1 VIGSARWRA
10 RQASPRGREDVE
22 RDNVENEVRFHLDA
36 RAEELVAGGAT
47 RDEAR
52 AQALREFGDI
62 DDARRYMSRLDGR
75 TAAAARRR
83 HQMDDL
89 RQDLRMAFRRL
100 RDAPG
105 FTAAAVLTIAL
116 GVGMNAAVF
125 SVVRAVL
132 LKPLPFPQSDRLYMV
147 YSANRTAGRLNAT
160 VSPVDLDDWRARR
173 QAIQDLGGYFY
184 AEGSSGLDW
193 TGRGDPKRLSTVFVT
208 PGFFTTLGVLPV
220 NGRLPREDEM
230 VRGGPDR
237 VAVLTHAFWQREF
250 GGTSVPSGAT
260 MTLNGESYEVIGV
273 LPSDLRFPTEAA
285 DIFVPYSTIPD
296 TGIPRLRQVRILSVV
311 ARARDGIGV
320 AGVQADMARITQ
332 QLAAEYPDNRAWDAA
347 TLWSARSAT
356 DCWCSSGRSA
366 SSC

>member
-1 VIGSARWRA
+1 
-10 RQASPRGREDVE
+10 
-22 RDNVENEVRFHLDA
+22 
-36 RAEELVAGGAT
+36 
-47 RDEAR
+47 
-52 AQALREFGDI
+52 
-62 DDARRYMSRLDGR
+62 
-75 TAAAARRR
+75 
-83 HQMDDL
+83 MDDL

-208 PGFFTTLGVLPV
+208 PGFFSTLGVLPV

-250 GGTSVPSGAT
+250 GGTPVQSGATGVT
-260 MTLNGESYEVIGV
+260 MTLNGEPYEVIGV
-273 LPSDLRFPTEAA
+273 LPSDLRFPTDAA
-285 DIFVPYSTIPD
+285 DIFVPVFDDSGYRHPAPAPGPHLERGRTRTRRDRTGRRTGGDGAHHAAAGRRVPRQPRLGRRDGRSLARCCGRPGPRRIAGALRGGRTRPADGLRQRRRAAAVTGGGPEPRDGGASRVGRQARTPD
-296 TGIPRLRQVRILSVV
+296 TPAADGERGARDDWRRSRTGARAVDGQRLRGAQR
-311 ARARDGIGV
+311 R
-320 AGVQADMARITQ
+320 
-332 QLAAEYPDNRAWDAA
+332 
-347 TLWSARSAT
+347 
-356 DCWCSSGRSA
+356 
-366 SSC
+366 